1 MRTITGNIVA
11 MKMRKS
17 LLELNLRLKM
27 AHVMVWISIGKVNV
41 AMVISTIQTTHTIIL
56 LVCTA
61 RPRDTRIL
69 VPEKNRAAQNRAS

>member
-17 LLELNLRLKM
+17 LMELNLRLNM

-41 AMVISTIQTTHTIIL
+41 AVVISTIQTMHTIIL
-56 LVCTA
+56 LVCTLNSIKFFTLLKSPDVSA
-61 RPRDTRIL
+61 L
-69 VPEKNRAAQNRAS
+69 